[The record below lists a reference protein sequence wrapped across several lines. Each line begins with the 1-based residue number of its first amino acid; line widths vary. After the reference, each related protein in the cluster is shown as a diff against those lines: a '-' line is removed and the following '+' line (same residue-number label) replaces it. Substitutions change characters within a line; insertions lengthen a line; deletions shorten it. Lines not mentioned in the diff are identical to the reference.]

1 MMKVLLVSAQSAIS
15 GANKSMCVLAEHLIK
30 RGCDVTIA
38 LRKYGDIIQEIEHRG
53 LKYIVLRNYNWTVP
67 VSENII
73 SSTILKKSIANM
85 LEKRKIKCYLKKE
98 KFDIVHNN
106 SISSFLIAE
115 CAEEL
120 GTPVIWHFREFL
132 EEDHGLTI
140 SKLYHPDKLINKANA
155 GIAIS
160 NSILDKYQ
168 KKYTLPIQ
176 LIYNGIEYADFWC
189 ERDILVRDIVSVAV
203 IGRVC
208 EGKNQLEVVKALLCL
223 NNQGIKNI
231 ELHLIGEKEEHSEY
245 YKKIIG
251 YLGAEAKAI
260 KDRVYFDGVISD
272 IAGEYK
278 KLDIVIVPSVSE
290 AFGRVAVEAMYS
302 GCYVI
307 GANTAG
313 TAEVLNEKYSE
324 LYELGDA
331 NDLGSVLSQVVT
343 DRVEFRR
350 KAKKAQEYAV
360 NTFTAEKNAEL
371 IYALYKNLLHREVE
385 HRV

>member
-1 MMKVLLVSAQSAIS
+1 MKVLLVSAHSVIS
-15 GANKSMCVLAEHLIK
+15 GANKSMCVLAEYLIK

-38 LRKYGDIIQEIEHRG
+38 LRKQGDIIQEIESRG
-53 LKYIVLRNYNWTVP
+53 LNYIVLRNYNWTVP
-67 VSENII
+67 VSHNTI

-85 LEKRKIKCYLKKE
+85 LEKRKIKKFLKKE

-106 SISSFLIAE
+106 SISSFLVAE

-120 GTPVIWHFREFL
+120 GMQVIWHFREFL

-140 SKLYHPDKLINKANA
+140 SKLYHPENLINKANA

-160 NSILDKYQ
+160 SSILDKYK

-189 ERDILVRDIVSVAV
+189 ERDILVRDKISVAV

-208 EGKNQLEVVKALLCL
+208 EGKNQLEVIKALLWL
-223 NNQGIKNI
+223 KNQGINNI
-231 ELHLIGEKEEHSEY
+231 ELHLIGEKEEHSDY
-245 YKKIIG
+245 YKKIIS
-251 YLGAEAKAI
+251 YLGTEAKVI

-272 IAGEYK
+272 IASEYR

-313 TAEVLNEKYSE
+313 TAEVLNKKYSE
-324 LYELGDA
+324 LYELG
-331 NDLGSVLSQVVT
+331 NVSELGSILS
-343 DRVEFRR
+343 RVINNQAEIRM
-350 KAKKAQEYAV
+350 KAKQAQEYAV
-360 NTFTAEKNAEL
+360 NTFTAEKNAEH
-371 IYALYKNLLHREVE
+371 IYELYKNLLCGSVE
-385 HRV
+385 NRA

>member
-30 RGCDVTIA
+30 HGCDVTIA
-38 LRKYGDIIQEIEHRG
+38 LRKNGDIIQEIEHRG
-53 LKYIVLRNYNWTVP
+53 LKYVVLRNYNWTVP
-67 VSENII
+67 VSENNI
-73 SSTILKKSIANM
+73 SSTIIKKSIANM
-85 LEKRKIKCYLKKE
+85 LEKGNIKRYLKKE

-106 SISSFLIAE
+106 SISSFLVAE

-120 GTPVIWHFREFL
+120 GMKVIWHFREFL

-140 SKLYHPDKLINKANA
+140 SKLYHPEKLINKANV

-160 NSILDKYQ
+160 SSILDKYQ

-189 ERDILVRDIVSVAV
+189 ERDILVRKTISVAV

-208 EGKNQLEVVKALLCL
+208 EGKNQLEVVKALLWL
-223 NNQGIKNI
+223 NDHGINNI

-245 YKKIIG
+245 YKKIVG
-251 YLGAEAKAI
+251 YLGAEAETI
-260 KDRVYFDGVISD
+260 KERVYFDGVIPE
-272 IAGEYK
+272 IASEYK

-313 TAEVLNEKYSE
+313 TVEVLNKKYSE
-324 LYELGDA
+324 LYELG
-331 NDLGSVLSQVVT
+331 NVSELGSILS
-343 DRVEFRR
+343 RVINNQAEIRM
-350 KAKKAQEYAV
+350 KAKQAQEYAV
-360 NTFTAEKNAEL
+360 NTFTAEKNAEH
-371 IYALYKNLLHREVE
+371 IYELYKNLLCGSVE
-385 HRV
+385 NRA